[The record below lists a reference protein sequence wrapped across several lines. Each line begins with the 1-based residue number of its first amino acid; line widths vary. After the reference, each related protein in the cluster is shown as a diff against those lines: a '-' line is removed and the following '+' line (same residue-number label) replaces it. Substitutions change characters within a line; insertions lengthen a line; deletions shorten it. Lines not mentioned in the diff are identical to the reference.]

1 MEHVKMAHTVPN
13 IRPNTLA
20 MQAYDALRAM
30 ILEGGIK
37 PGERLNE
44 VTLAE
49 SMGLTRG
56 PVREALR
63 RLSEE
68 HLVTVV
74 PHKGAFIPFIEP
86 REVVELYQYR
96 EALEVMVVRLVCLA
110 ADDAVLDSLRKLL
123 HETRADLDAIDS
135 QRYPEDH
142 DWHLEL
148 ARLCG
153 NRVIQNELEKLN
165 RRLRLVRLQSS
176 TIPTRAESAYDEHVR
191 ILEAIEHRDVE
202 EAEKATRAHMHSA
215 LANAESVS
223 SVDKSA

>member
-1 MEHVKMAHTVPN
+1 MTHAVPS

-20 MQAYDALRAM
+20 MQAYDALREM
-30 ILEGGIK
+30 ILAGGIK
-37 PGERLNE
+37 PGERLSE

-63 RLSEE
+63 RLGEE
-68 HLVTVV
+68 QLVTVI
-74 PHKGAFIPFIEP
+74 PHRGAFIPLIEP
-86 REVVELYQYR
+86 REVTELYQYR
-96 EALEVMVVRLVCLA
+96 EALEVMVVRLVILDG
-110 ADDAVLDSLRKLL
+110 DDSVLESLRGLL
-123 HETRADLDAIDS
+123 HETRAGLDANAS
-135 QRYPEDH
+135 QRYPEDQ

-153 NRVIQNELEKLN
+153 NRVIKNELEKLN

-176 TIPTRAESAYDEHVR
+176 NLPARAESAYGEHVR
-191 ILEAIEHRDVE
+191 ILEAIEHRDIA
-202 EAEKATRAHMHSA
+202 EAENATRVHMHSA

-223 SVDKSA
+223 MGDTTS